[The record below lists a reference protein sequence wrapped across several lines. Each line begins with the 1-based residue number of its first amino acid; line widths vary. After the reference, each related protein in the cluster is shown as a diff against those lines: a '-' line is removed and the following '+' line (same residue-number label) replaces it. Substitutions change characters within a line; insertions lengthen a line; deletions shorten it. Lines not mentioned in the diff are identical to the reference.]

1 MFNTVEAKQILKDVF
16 TTVIESGGSNY
27 WAEFRNYS
35 PSKCT
40 AEVLDCEN
48 VDTFEKK
55 QWKKIDVDTIARGI
69 DRVASGKI
77 QVAKEYVANCCIMKV
92 LPEKAD
98 FDSIDA
104 DIILQAGLF
113 NEVIYG

>member
-1 MFNTVEAKQILKDVF
+1 MSNIVEKIQIVKDVF
-16 TTVIESGGSNY
+16 NTVIESGGSNY

-40 AEVLDCEN
+40 AEVLDCESE
-48 VDTFEKK
+48 VK
-55 QWKKIDVDTIARGI
+55 QWRKIDTNTIVRGI
-69 DRVASGKI
+69 ERVASGKMK
-77 QVAKEYVANCCIMKV
+77 VATDYVGRCCIMQV
-92 LPEKAD
+92 LPEQAD